1 MKWVAD
7 SNAKLLLERRSTRV
21 EGMAPLLADILDVA
35 WMESTPWR
43 LWFVTSPSDT

>member
-1 MKWVAD
+1 MKLVAD

-21 EGMAPLLADILDVA
+21 KNMAPLLDDILDVA

-43 LWFVTSPSDT
+43 LWFVTSTSNT